1 MCTGCCNPEVT
12 RFKETSGKG
21 GLVLVLQGTPVE
33 VAGESAYNAVSN
45 EQRKKR
51 VMENIKK
58 LLVIFNLLLDGP
70 FIIVLWF

>member
-1 MCTGCCNPEVT
+1 M
-12 RFKETSGKG
+12 
-21 GLVLVLQGTPVE
+21 QGTPVE